1 MMLRSFSVLALVAA
15 ALLQQQPFKSGASTV
30 AVYTTVTDG
39 SGHIVTDLARDRFEV
54 FDQGQLQTIST
65 FANDVQP
72 ITVVMMLDRS
82 LSMLRNFSLVEQA
95 AEAFVDRLLPGDKA
109 RIGSFSNRIEVDPRE
124 FTSDKDEMRQILKM
138 DLQEPGPTPLWNAVN
153 VGMTA
158 LLHQEGRRVVLVF
171 TDGMDSPMNGSVN
184 NVSLKDVT
192 KRADEEDVMVYAIG
206 LAGNSFGGWANH
218 GGYGGRGGGW
228 GGRGGRGG
236 WGGRSGDGR
245 HGQSDEP
252 DPGLEKLAAASGGGY
267 FKLTS
272 TADLDATFARV
283 VDELHHQ
290 YLIGFEPQKLDG
302 KSHQLEVRVK
312 GDGLVARARKS
323 YVAGRTS

>member
-1 MMLRSFSVLALVAA
+1 MLRSFSVLALVAA

-39 SGHIVTDLARDRFEV
+39 SGHIVTDLTRDQFEV
-54 FDQGQLQTIST
+54 FDQGQAQPIST

-95 AEAFVDRLLPGDKA
+95 AGAFVDRLLPTDKA

-124 FTSDKDEMRQILKM
+124 FTSDKEELHQILKM
-138 DLQEPGPTPLWNAVN
+138 DLQEPGPTPLWNAVG

-206 LAGNSFGGWANH
+206 LSGNTFGGYGGHH
-218 GGYGGRGGGW
+218 GGYGGGGGRGGW
-228 GGRGGRGG
+228 GRGGRGG
-236 WGGRSGDGR
+236 WGGRGGGMR
-245 HGQSDEP
+245 GQSDEP

-290 YLIGFEPQKLDG
+290 YLIGFEPHKLDG

-312 GDGLVARARKS
+312 GSGLVARARRS
-323 YVAGRTS
+323 YVAARTS